1 MRARCVCVCVCRY
14 WLMSKLLPGGGLAG
28 VAKLVGTHY
37 EIISIIYRLLGAKVA
52 VSPAMMVAH
61 SWITLTLTQI
71 GKRVYW
77 PGSGVEIVEF
87 DLFEV
92 GCVS

>member
-1 MRARCVCVCVCRY
+1 
-14 WLMSKLLPGGGLAG
+14 MSKLLPGGGLLG

-37 EIISIIYRLLGAKVA
+37 EFISIIYRLLGAKVLF
-52 VSPAMMVAH
+52 VSLRSIFIALNIFPF
-61 SWITLTLTQI
+61 QI

-92 GCVS
+92 SKLPLDAGEMLHLNVLKQL